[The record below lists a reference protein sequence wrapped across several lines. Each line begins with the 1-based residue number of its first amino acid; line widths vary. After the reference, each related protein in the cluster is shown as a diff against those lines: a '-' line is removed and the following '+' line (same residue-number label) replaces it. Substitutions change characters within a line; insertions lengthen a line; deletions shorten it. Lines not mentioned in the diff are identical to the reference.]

1 MTRMTD
7 YGLHAILPD
16 GEHIYYGY
24 DEKPDVATGK
34 ALAICTRGIR
44 YIPLTTLKKHEHL
57 LNMNI
62 GGVIMHP
69 IEDSLTFTIET
80 WFEKSGNGSSGP
92 IPYVE
97 GNYYLKFNCDT
108 TEEVTINSF
117 DFIMTLNGEGV
128 SKIYS
133 NTLYLMD
140 SNPSRVIYRPPNY
153 FEYQGESSFQ
163 QVEWKLPNHD
173 TGKHDYYTFQK
184 YK

>member
-7 YGLHAILPD
+7 YGLHAMLPD

-34 ALAICTRGIR
+34 ALAICTGGGIR
-44 YIPLTTLKKHEHL
+44 YIPLTTLRKHEHL

-80 WFEKSGNGSSGP
+80 WFEKSGSGSSGP
-92 IPYVE
+92 IHYIE
-97 GNYYLKFNCDT
+97 GNSYLKFNCDT
-108 TEEVTINSF
+108 TEEVTIDSF
-117 DFIMTLNGEGV
+117 DYITTLNGEGV

-133 NTLYLMD
+133 NTLYLM
-140 SNPSRVIYRPPNY
+140 NPNSARIAPPPNY
-153 FEYQGESSFQ
+153 FKYQGESSFQ
-163 QVEWKLPNHD
+163 QVEWELPSTN